1 MRRARIADLDRR
13 LSLEQ
18 PVDTP
23 DDIGGVA
30 RVWAHVDNLW
40 AQVTTASGS
49 EVFAGQREESVLTH
63 RVLIRW
69 RPDVT
74 GAMRLRDGARIFAIH
89 AAHDWDT
96 QRRFLLLQCE
106 EIA

>member
-1 MRRARIADLDRR
+1 MRRARIADLDQCM
-13 LSLEQ
+13 SLEQ
-18 PVDTP
+18 AVDTP

-30 RVWAHVDNLW
+30 RVWAHVDDVW
-40 AQVTTASGS
+40 AKVTTVSGF
-49 EVFAGQREESVLTH
+49 ENYAGQREESVFTH
-63 RVLIRW
+63 RVVIRW

-96 QRRFLLLQCE
+96 RRRFLLLQCE